1 MQCFFDIRYEV
12 NNLEFSAIAETGIT
26 SESCFVVLFLGQT
39 YQSKEYVFIIVST
52 AVFAQGAMEHNEKF
66 MGFGV
71 SIDLGSLTSSV
82 TYQMC
87 DFELVT

>member
-52 AVFAQGAMEHNEKF
+52 AVFA
-66 MGFGV
+66 
-71 SIDLGSLTSSV
+71 
-82 TYQMC
+82 
-87 DFELVT
+87 